1 LLERFGKFEKM
12 IVMLAAEEKRENII
26 KQVSALNEE
35 QLDLVNELLKK
46 IDLLKKDSIE
56 YLFAEATAQYGN
68 TLKRLAE

>member
-1 LLERFGKFEKM
+1 MVNLRKSSFM
-12 IVMLAAEEKRENII
+12 IAIEEKRENII
-26 KQVSALNEE
+26 KQVGKLNEE
-35 QLDLVNELLKK
+35 QLDLINDLLKK